1 MVDRGQEENSAKLVL
16 LDARGHA
23 RDGRILRG
31 ERGAVHEKIGAAHGE
46 FDRAVQGERRL
57 QSRESL
63 LQRELR
69 DVVAH
74 AVHAGLLEEQA
85 DRMEQRGGG
94 RVGYRIV
101 AV

>member
-1 MVDRGQEENSAKLVL
+1 M
-16 LDARGHA
+16 
-23 RDGRILRG
+23 
-31 ERGAVHEKIGAAHGE
+31 
-46 FDRAVQGERRL
+46 QGERRL
-57 QSRESL
+57 QSRKSL

-85 DRMEQRGGG
+85 DRMEQRGGA